1 MKIQATLALAALLSA
16 GAASAGTIANGNF
29 ETGTMTPWTATGNVA
44 VVGQTGAGFYWGAGS
59 TAQQG
64 TAAVAFNG
72 GNTPANGMLSQS
84 FTTVFGAT
92 YLVSFN
98 FGATSGGNQSVV
110 SSILGSDG
118 STELASITA
127 SDADPVAELAAFSY
141 QFFADGATATLQFID
156 NVNNNSFNQDGVL
169 DNVTVITVAAPAS
182 AVPEP
187 ASLGLL
193 ALGLLGLG
201 ASRRKRAV

>member
-1 MKIQATLALAALLSA
+1 MKMQTTLALAALLAA
-16 GAASAGTIANGNF
+16 GAASAGTIDNGDF
-29 ETGTMTPWTATGNVA
+29 ETGTMNPWTATGNVA

-64 TAAVAFNG
+64 NYAVAFNG
-72 GNTPANGMLSQS
+72 GNAPANGVVSQS
-84 FTTVFGAT
+84 FTTVLGAA
-92 YLVSFN
+92 YLVSFE
-98 FGATSGGNQSVV
+98 FGATSGGMQSIV

-118 STELASITA
+118 STELASITPTVA
-127 SDADPVAELAAFSY
+127 NPVAELAAFSY
-141 QFFADGATATLQFID
+141 QFVADGSTATVRFVD

-169 DNVTVITVAAPAS
+169 DNVTIR

-193 ALGLLGLG
+193 GLGLLGLR